1 MKKILSLTILVIAS
15 NLIFA
20 QVNTKKCITTTIV
33 QEELKNNQE
42 YKLIKQELAK
52 YQKNNK
58 DIAYKN
64 QLTTTIPIVIH
75 IVHRIQDNINSNT
88 NISNAQ
94 IEDQLRILN
103 EDYSKTNPEF
113 PNPPRNT
120 FLTESGN
127 PQLKFCLASIDPNG
141 NPTTGITRT
150 PTSKLSWDA
159 DDNNESNYMKLT
171 SQGGIDNW
179 DPLRYLNIWV
189 CNLTN
194 SNGGGQTLGYAYLPG
209 LQGNNNQSWKD
220 GLVVDYQFFGTTGSV
235 SASSGG
241 RTATH
246 EIGHYLGLNHT
257 FCEETDAQGSAICC
271 DNDNDSWWGGNVDDT
286 PACKDIYF
294 GPVNSNT
301 NNNTCNDLSYSNIF
315 NSNVLDMDEN
325 YMSYA
330 RDTWMFSQGQV
341 ELMLTILN
349 ASTNQGGRRDLW
361 QNSTVTVD
369 CSGLVDINESQSNN
383 LHIYPNPTT
392 GDLFISSN
400 IKINNISVY
409 NIIGKEVISD
419 AKTNNNILDIS
430 QLSNGVYFI
439 KMSMNNATVTK
450 KIILSK

>member
-1 MKKILSLTILVIAS
+1 V
-15 NLIFA
+15 
-20 QVNTKKCITTTIV
+20 V
-33 QEELKNNQE
+33 
-42 YKLIKQELAK
+42 
-52 YQKNNK
+52 
-58 DIAYKN
+58 
-64 QLTTTIPIVIH
+64 H
-75 IVHRIQDNINSNT
+75 IVHRALDNLGENT
-88 NISNAQ
+88 NIPNIQ

-120 FLTESGN
+120 FINNAGN
-127 PQLKFCLASIDPNG
+127 PQIQFCLATIDPDG

-150 PTSKLSWDA
+150 PSSQLSWNA
-159 DDNNESNYMKLT
+159 DDDNESNFMKLT
-171 SQGGIDNW
+171 SQGGSDSWN
-179 DPLRYLNIWV
+179 PLEYLNIWV
-189 CNLTN
+189 CNLSN
-194 SNGGGQTLGYAYLPG
+194 SGGGAIAGYAFPPGQQGLP
-209 LQGNNNQSWKD
+209 NHSWKD
-220 GLVVDYQFFGTTGSV
+220 GIVVDYQYFGTNGN
-235 SASSGG
+235 AGNSSDG

-257 FCEETDAQGSAICC
+257 FCEDTDAQGNPVCC

-301 NNNTCNDLSYSNIF
+301 NNNTCNDLSYSNAF
-315 NSNVLDMDEN
+315 DSDVLDMDEN

-330 RDTWMFSQGQV
+330 RDTWMFSEGQV
-341 ELMLTILN
+341 EVMLATLN
-349 ASTNQGGRRDLW
+349 ASTNQSGRRDLW
-361 QNSTVTVD
+361 QNSTVTVN
-369 CSGLVDINESQSNN
+369 CSGSVDINEYQSNN

-419 AKTNNNILDIS
+419 AKTNNNLLDIS

-439 KMSMNNATVTK
+439 KISVNNTTVTK
-450 KIILSK
+450 KIVLSK